1 MLPESRSLESGL
13 ARRLEEEQDGS
24 LRFGEREPLLVV
36 PKIGIHLGSAPE
48 RSPRWA
54 TGFEEWIDVEAGE
67 DGRRE
72 SLVRP
77 MARNG
82 VRPRR
87 PLYGA

>member
-1 MLPESRSLESGL
+1 MACCISSLVIRPSWRGGQFGDESVAL
-13 ARRLEEEQDGS
+13 
-24 LRFGEREPLLVV
+24 EREPLLVV